1 MSHAFP
7 LSSSAVAAPLSVHG
21 SRRRVPA
28 SVLQGLMAVA
38 LLGMLG
44 SGSINAM
51 PAAAAAAPVTD
62 LRAVEVPEVPAV
74 LTVDRCAGCGLVTS
88 IRHIEAA
95 GAVPA
100 AYEFTVRMRD
110 GSVRTSSDTSAG
122 NWIVGDRIILVG
134 GS

>member
-1 MSHAFP
+1 MSNAFP
-7 LSSSAVAAPLSVHG
+7 LSSSALAAPASVRG
-21 SRRRVPA
+21 TRRRVPA

-51 PAAAAAAPVTD
+51 PAAATAMTD
-62 LRAVEVPEVPAV
+62 SGAVEATAAPAV
-74 LTVDRCAGCGLVTS
+74 LAVDRCAGCGLVTA

-110 GSVRTSSDTSAG
+110 GSVRTSSDASAG
-122 NWIVGDRIILVG
+122 AWMVGDRMILVG

>member
-1 MSHAFP
+1 MSNAFP
-7 LSSSAVAAPLSVHG
+7 LSSSALAAPVSVRG

-51 PAAAAAAPVTD
+51 PAAAAAATD
-62 LRAVEVPEVPAV
+62 IGAVSAPETPAP
-74 LTVDRCAGCGLVTS
+74 LAANRCPGCGQVVS

-95 GAVPA
+95 DSVPA